1 MTRRLRY
8 RLIRAGYRRIGALL
22 LVAYGCYGLDALL
35 HYVIAPPFAHSF
47 AMHSTMVLEALA
59 GAFLLVVISRR
70 RYG

>member
-1 MTRRLRY
+1 
-8 RLIRAGYRRIGALL
+8 